1 MRPEVFEVEAF
12 GNATRIDIIRRG
24 GVITEQIAA
33 AKFAIGERNLHQ
45 SNFCGKISWACGFP
59 WMD

>member
-1 MRPEVFEVEAF
+1 MQLASTVSSGRDRGVV
-12 GNATRIDIIRRG
+12 IR
-24 GVITEQIAA
+24 EQIAA